1 MFARFCLLI
10 VLVASATG
18 TIAHAEIDV
27 PPLKAR
33 VTDLT
38 ATLTPTQRATLEARL
53 KEFEL
58 RKGSQIAVLI
68 VPTTKPEAIEQYSIR
83 VVDQWKLG
91 RKGVADGLLLL
102 VAKDDRKIRIEVG
115 RGLEG
120 VVPDAVARRVT
131 AEVIAPYFRNNDFAG
146 GIDAGVSRLIR
157 LVDGEPLPPPKK
169 RSSSTSTAGIG
180 DLLLFAIPI
189 AALFGFMMRSWFGPL
204 FGSTITAGVTG
215 LVFWLLLGTLLIPIA
230 AAVVAF
236 IITLLMGMSGRGG
249 SGSSGWSSGGGSSWG
264 GSGSSGGSDGGFSGG
279 GGDFGG
285 GGASGDW

>member
-1 MFARFCLLI
+1 MFSQFFAFVL
-10 VLVASATG
+10 LVATATG
-18 TIAHAEIDV
+18 ATVRADDVPV

-38 ATLTPTQRATLEARL
+38 GTLSPTQRATLEARL

-58 RKGSQIAVLI
+58 RKGSQIAVLV
-68 VPTTKPEAIEQYSIR
+68 VPTTQPEAIEQYSIR
-83 VVDQWKLG
+83 VVEQWKLG

-102 VAKDDRKIRIEVG
+102 VAKNDRKIRIEVG

-120 VVPDAVARRVT
+120 VVPDAIARRVI
-131 AEVIAPYFRNNDFAG
+131 AEVIAPYFKRGDFTG

-157 LVDGEPLPPPKK
+157 LIDGEPLPPPKK
-169 RSSSTSTAGIG
+169 RSSPTAGID

-204 FGSTITAGVTG
+204 FGSAITGGVTG
-215 LVFWLLLGTLLIPIA
+215 LVFWLIVGTLLLPVA
-230 AAVVAF
+230 AGLAAF
-236 IITLLMGMSGRGG
+236 LFTLLMGAGGRGG
-249 SGSSGWSSGGGSSWG
+249 GGSGGWSSGGGGNW
-264 GSGSSGGSDGGFSGG
+264 GSSGGGSDGGFSGG

>member
-1 MFARFCLLI
+1 MLVRFLTFVL
-10 VLVASATG
+10 LVAAATG
-18 TIAHAEIDV
+18 TAVRAEELPI
-27 PPLKAR
+27 PPLKSR

-38 ATLTPTQRATLEARL
+38 GTLSPTQRATLEARL

-68 VPTTKPEAIEQYSIR
+68 VPTTQPEAIEQYSIR

-102 VAKDDRKIRIEVG
+102 VAKNDRKIRIEVG

-120 VVPDAVARRVT
+120 VVPDAIARRVI
-131 AEVIAPYFRNNDFAG
+131 AEVISPYFRNGDFAG

-157 LVDGEPLPPPKK
+157 LIDGEPLPPPKK
-169 RSSSTSTAGIG
+169 RPAAPAGIG
-180 DLLLFAIPI
+180 DLLMFAIPI
-189 AALFGFMMRSWFGPL
+189 AALFGLMMRAWFGPL
-204 FGSTITAGVTG
+204 FGAGITAGATG
-215 LVFWLLLGTLLIPIA
+215 LVFWLLLGTLLVPIA
-230 AAVVAF
+230 AGVVAF
-236 IITLLMGMSGRGG
+236 IITLLMGAGGRGG
-249 SGSSGWSSGGGSSWG
+249 GGSGGWSSGGGSSWG
-264 GSGSSGGSDGGFSGG
+264 SSSSSGSDGGFSGG

>member
-1 MFARFCLLI
+1 MFSQFFAFVL
-10 VLVASATG
+10 LVATATG
-18 TIAHAEIDV
+18 ATVRADDIPV

-38 ATLTPTQRATLEARL
+38 GTLTPTQRATLEARL
-53 KEFEL
+53 KEFES
-58 RKGSQIAVLI
+58 RKGSQIAVLV

-83 VVDQWKLG
+83 VVEQWKLG

-102 VAKDDRKIRIEVG
+102 VAKNDRKIRIEVG

-120 VVPDAVARRVT
+120 VVPDAIARRVI
-131 AEVIAPYFRNNDFAG
+131 AEVIAPYFKRGDFTG

-157 LVDGEPLPPPKK
+157 VIDGEPLPPPKK
-169 RSSSTSTAGIG
+169 RSSSTAGIG

-189 AALFGFMMRSWFGPL
+189 AAVFGFMMRAWFGPL
-204 FGSTITAGVTG
+204 FGATITASATG
-215 LVFWLLLGTLLIPIA
+215 LVFWLLLGTLLIPVA
-230 AAVVAF
+230 AGVVAF

-249 SGSSGWSSGGGSSWG
+249 NGSGGWSSGGGDSWG
-264 GSGSSGGSDGGFSGG
+264 SGGGGSDGGFSGG